1 MKKLIALL
9 LAAIMLMAV
18 CLPAL
23 AEEPENPYAEDG
35 VEILRDADGNVID
48 LGGME
53 IIINEHWSHD
63 WHDDEPETA
72 SAEATKEYRLWLEK
86 TYNFTIRTRADTTW
100 ADCPTDFNNFATT
113 GGDENYVWA
122 MRYETITAPMR
133 SGLFYD
139 LATLDC
145 LDFTQDKWNANI
157 KNLTTKGDSVFGM
170 RAADAEPRKGV
181 FFNKRLLTEAGVD
194 PESLYDMQRDGT
206 WTWEAFEEL
215 CKKLTRDTDNDGV
228 TDRYAMMSFSAH
240 IIPAAL
246 NSNGADFF
254 AMDENGKFTVTA
266 NSDAF
271 MEAANWVVDMIS
283 KYEMPAP
290 EGAEWNYFD
299 AAFLN
304 GEVALQVYE
313 DYHKSALA
321 DMEDDF
327 GFVMFPKGPRM
338 ETYVHAPTDNV
349 YVIPACYDADRAWKI
364 AFAYNLFTQPTP
376 GYEDDDAW
384 KTAYYNAYRDE
395 RAVDET
401 IAMMLEPEHQV
412 IAVTSLVPGFDGGP
426 EFYWD
431 VYGGMAPGDKVD
443 SMMGTWQAYVDAV
456 NGD

>member
-1 MKKLIALL
+1 MKKLFALL
-9 LAAIMLMAV
+9 LAAVMMMSVLSV
-18 CLPAL
+18 L

-35 VEILRDADGNVID
+35 IEIIRDADGNVID

-63 WHDDEPETA
+63 WHEDEPETA

-86 TYNFTIRTRADTTW
+86 TYNFKIITRADTTW

-122 MRYETITAPMR
+122 MRYETITSPMR
-133 SGLFYD
+133 AGLFYD
-139 LATLDC
+139 LSTLDC
-145 LDFTQDKWNANI
+145 LDFTQDKWNENI
-157 KNLTTKGDSVFGM
+157 KKLTTAGDSIYGM
-170 RAADAEPRKGV
+170 RAADAEPRKGI
-181 FFNKRLLTEAGVD
+181 FFNKRLLKEADVD
-194 PESLYDMQRDGT
+194 PDSLYDMQKDGT

-215 CKKLTRDTDNDGV
+215 CKKLTRDTDNDGQI
-228 TDRYAMMSFSAH
+228 DRYAMMSFSAH
-240 IIPAAL
+240 LIPAAL

-254 AMDENGKFTVTA
+254 AMDENGKFSVTA
-266 NSDAF
+266 QSDAF
-271 MEAANWVVDMIS
+271 MEAANWVVDMIR

-299 AAFLN
+299 NAFIN
-304 GEVALQVYE
+304 GECALQVYE
-313 DYHKSALA
+313 DYHKSALQ
-321 DMEDDF
+321 DMKDDF

-338 ETYVHAPTDNV
+338 DTYVHAPTDNV

-364 AFAYNLFTQPTP
+364 AFAYDLFTNPTP

-412 IAVTSLVPGFDGGP
+412 VAVTSLVPGYDGGP
-426 EFYWD
+426 QFIWD
-431 VYGGMAPGDKVD
+431 VYGLGVTPAEKVE
-443 SMMGTWQAYVDAV
+443 SMMGTWQSYVDAV